1 MRRWTLLVAIL
12 ALIPEGRA
20 FATEPSVAECLSASN
35 ASADLRRDHKLRR
48 ARKELLTC
56 VSASC
61 PAVVRDECNRR
72 LDQVTGELP
81 SVVFEVKDVA
91 GHELS
96 AVRVTVDGEVV
107 ADHLDGSAIDL
118 DPGEHSF
125 TFEASGKPPSTEK
138 IVVHEGD
145 KNRLEVVVISAPSPP
160 PPHPLPPPP
169 PTPTPSTNGGQ
180 AKPGGSGMWTVGLV
194 ADGVGIAGL
203 IVGGVFGGLAFRS
216 WGLANGDCP
225 SHTGC
230 SSQAL
235 DNRNHAV
242 AFSTVSDVGFIAGGV
257 LVALGVTL
265 TLTAPRG
272 STRAVQAQLG
282 PGWTG
287 LTGQF

>member
-12 ALIPEGRA
+12 ALIPESRA

-35 ASADLRRDHKLRR
+35 ASADLRRDHKLRG

-61 PAVVRDECNRR
+61 PAVVRDECNKR
-72 LDQVTGELP
+72 LSQVTGELP
-81 SVVFEVKDVA
+81 SVVFEVKDGN

-96 AVRVTVDGEVV
+96 AVRITMDGEVV

-118 DPGEHSF
+118 DPGEHGF
-125 TFEASGKPPSTEK
+125 TFETSGQPPFTER

-145 KNRLEVVVISAPSPP
+145 KNRLEVAVISSPSPSSL
-160 PPHPLPPPP
+160 HLPPP
-169 PTPTPSTNGGQ
+169 PTPPPANGDQ

-194 ADGVGIAGL
+194 AGGVGIAGL
-203 IVGGVFGGLAFRS
+203 VVGGVFGGLAFRS
-216 WGLANGDCP
+216 WGLVNGDCP
-225 SHTGC
+225 SHMAC
-230 SSQAL
+230 SSQAF

-265 TLTAPRG
+265 ALTAPRG
-272 STRAVQAQLG
+272 PTPALKAQLG
-282 PGWTG
+282 PCWTG
-287 LTGQF
+287 VTGQF